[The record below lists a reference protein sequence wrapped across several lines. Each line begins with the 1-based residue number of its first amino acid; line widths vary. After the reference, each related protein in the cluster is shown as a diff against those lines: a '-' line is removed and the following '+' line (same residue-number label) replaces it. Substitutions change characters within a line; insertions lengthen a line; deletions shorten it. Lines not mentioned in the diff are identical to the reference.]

1 MRNSILRPVQLAICL
16 VLMTGFGAAG
26 APSSDLIERGNY
38 LMRGIAA
45 CGHCHFARGPHGE
58 PLAEIGLSGGA
69 VFDEKPFT
77 AYASNITQDRETGI
91 GKWSDA
97 DIIKVLR
104 EGVRPDGSVVGP
116 PMPIDSYRSL
126 STDDMAAIVAV
137 LRSEPAV
144 SNLVPKSIYRMPL
157 PPNYGPP
164 LPSVPAPPPR
174 DQIRYGAYLATIGHC
189 VGCHTPHD
197 EKGMLKRADFG
208 AGGRIFAGPWGQSV
222 ARNLTPH
229 ASGLKDWSDAEI
241 AKAVRDGVNRDGVA
255 YKPPMPFAFFKHI
268 DDADMAAL
276 TAYLRSLPPL
286 PFGGH

>member
-1 MRNSILRPVQLAICL
+1 MRHFATCL
-16 VLMTGFGAAG
+16 VLLYCLDAVA
-26 APSSDLIERGNY
+26 APSSGLIERGNY
-38 LMRGIAA
+38 LMNGILA
-45 CGHCHFARGPHGE
+45 CGHCHAARGPHGE
-58 PLAEIGLSGGA
+58 PLAGKGLSGGA
-69 VFDEKPFT
+69 VFDEKLFR
-77 AYASNITQDRETGI
+77 AYASNITQDRDTGI

-97 DIIKVLR
+97 DIVKVLR

-116 PMPIDSYRSL
+116 PMPVDSYRRL
-126 STDDMAAIVAV
+126 SDDDMAAIVAV

-144 SNLVPKSIYRMPL
+144 SNPVPKSIYRMPL

-164 LPSVPAPPPR
+164 LPSVAAPSPR
-174 DQIRYGAYLATIGHC
+174 DQVRYGEYLSTIGHC
-189 VGCHTPHD
+189 TGCHTQRD
-197 EKGMLKRADFG
+197 EQGRLKLEGFG
-208 AGGRIFAGPWGQSV
+208 AGGRVFTGPWGASV

-229 ASGLKDWSDAEI
+229 ASGLKDWSDVEI
-241 AKAVRDGVNRDGVA
+241 ARAIRDGVNRDGVA